1 MHATI
6 LQCLSCHVSACYT
19 GSKWCLPL
27 FVSTTSSQQCFLNG
41 STTALYYNIL
51 VGGCTFERKAPF
63 TITVQIRGWAYFHG
77 TVYSTYILPRV
88 GLFSGDYTCLCIH
101 FGRLQ
106 FKTPVLFYH
115 MSSVEGKRRLSED
128 VLLADCVNKYLG
140 RLCVTEQ

>member
-1 MHATI
+1 MR
-6 LQCLSCHVSACYT
+6 
-19 GSKWCLPL
+19 
-27 FVSTTSSQQCFLNG
+27 
-41 STTALYYNIL
+41 LYIVHTY
-51 VGGCTFERKAPF
+51 F
-63 TITVQIRGWAYFHG
+63 RGWVYFRE
-77 TVYSTYILPRV
+77 STR
-88 GLFSGDYTCLCIH
+88 LCIH